1 MTAGA
6 MTRLARGSA
15 CLLVVDVQERL
26 CAAMEPA
33 ALERVLAR
41 TGAAVKGAQALGL
54 PVLVTEQYPKGLGA
68 THPQLRAL
76 LEGAPTFE
84 KMEFS
89 AATPA
94 VLEAQAGRTQVLL
107 AGMET
112 HICVFQTV
120 RDLAE
125 RGLAPVVLA
134 DAVLSRHGHD
144 REVGY
149 QLCREA
155 GGSVRTV
162 ESVLFDLL
170 GRAGTP
176 EFKLVSQAVR

>member
-1 MTAGA
+1 MLR
-6 MTRLARGSA
+6 MDREKA

-26 CAAMEPA
+26 CAAMDQVQ
-33 ALERVLAR
+33 LDRMLAR
-41 TGAAVKGAQALGL
+41 VNAAVRGAQALGI

-68 THPQLRAL
+68 THAMVKMNLG
-76 LEGAPTFE
+76 GAPTFE
-84 KMEFS
+84 KLEFS
-89 AATPA
+89 AAVPG
-94 VLEAQAGRTQVLL
+94 VVEAIGPRRQVLV

-125 RGLAPVVLA
+125 HGMTPVLLA
-134 DAVLSRHGHD
+134 DAVLSRNAED
-144 REVGY
+144 REVGF

-155 GGSVRTV
+155 GAHVRSV
-162 ESVLFDLL
+162 EAVLFDML

-176 EFKLVSQAVR
+176 EFKQVSQAVR